1 MTKGPLY
8 AVTGLFDTPD
18 KLLHASEETVKRGY
32 TKFDCHTPYPVHGLD
47 GAMSLKDSTLG
58 YLAFFFGMTGAVSAL
73 AFITWVT
80 AVDYPLV
87 VGGKPFWSWPA
98 FVPPIF
104 EVTVLSAS
112 VLTTLAMIAVY
123 FKMPNTAHPLHD
135 TPYMKA
141 VSADRYGIAIQA
153 ADPAFDERSATEFLR
168 TLGALAVEPVWFD
181 RERAHHGAKLL
192 EPRFLGVL
200 AVTAL
205 TVAAVAYGT
214 LNHAMYWEPFNWM
227 QNQGNKLK
235 AQKPST
241 FFRDGRGM
249 RTPVGGTVARGFMP
263 YAYKGQPDSAAKY
276 LVNPSVPTQKVLDR
290 GRQKYLTFCSPCHG
304 NFGRGDSR
312 LNQQFPNPPTLH
324 SDKVRTWSDG
334 ALYHVITEGQ
344 NVMPAYGSQIARD
357 DRWAIVHYLRVLQRA
372 HFAKETDLQ

>member
-8 AVTGLFDTPD
+8 AVTALFDSPD
-18 KLLHASEETVKRGY
+18 ALLRAADETVKRGY

-47 GAMSLKDSTLG
+47 RAMRLKNSALG
-58 YLAFFFGMTGAVSAL
+58 YLAFAFGLGGALTAL

-112 VLTTLAMIAVY
+112 VLTTLAMIAVF

-141 VSADRYGIAIQA
+141 VSSDRFGVAVLA
-153 ADPAFDERSATEFLR
+153 ADPSFDERAVGEMLR
-168 TLGALAVEPVWFD
+168 AAGGKDVGAVHFD
-181 RERAHHGAKLL
+181 PQQSGHGVRLL
-192 EPRFLGVL
+192 DPKFIGVL

-205 TVAAVAYGT
+205 STAAVAYGL
-214 LNHAMYWEPFNWM
+214 LNHAMVWVPFNWM
-227 QNQGNKLK
+227 MEQDKLK
-235 AQKPST
+235 AQKPSGI
-241 FFRDGRGM
+241 FADGSGM
-249 RTPVGGTVARGFMP
+249 RPPVQGTVARGFTP
-263 YAYKGQPDSAAKY
+263 YPFKGQPDSAAKY
-276 LVNPSVPTQKVLDR
+276 LVNPLPPTARVIDR
-290 GRQKYLTFCSPCHG
+290 GREKFLTFCSPCHG
-304 NFGRGDSR
+304 NVGRGDSR

-324 SDKVRTWSDG
+324 SDKVRTWPDG
-334 ALYHVITEGQ
+334 ALYHVISEGQ
-344 NVMPAYGSQIARD
+344 NVMPGYAAQIGRD
-357 DRWAIVHYLRVLQRA
+357 DRWAVVHYLRVLQRA
-372 HFAKETDLQ
+372 HFAKESDLQ